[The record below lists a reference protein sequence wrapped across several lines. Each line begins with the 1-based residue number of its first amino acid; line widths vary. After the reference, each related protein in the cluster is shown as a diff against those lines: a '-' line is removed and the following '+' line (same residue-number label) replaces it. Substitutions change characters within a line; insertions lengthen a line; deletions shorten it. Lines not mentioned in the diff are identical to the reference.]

1 MNRIRSWITTIV
13 LIFGM
18 LPWFAYGQATQPRE
32 PPAARDSIAVRLP
45 LSHELDGID
54 GYLLLTQDARLT
66 LKLAERLWGIG
77 DVDIDDDPKL
87 KTFKDEPL
95 RNAMIQIVDHAGQ
108 VVDSKDLEA
117 PLARL
122 QSAQLHGNSSLTYL
136 LTVDYSAGFGS
147 YSGPITNLVE
157 IKSGRFQ
164 WVEAKN
170 TQTGKSAPI
179 RLMTSLKTTWKFV
192 DAADGRGKQILL
204 AQCRSDWSS
213 AKADPDFRITYARF
227 YFDGTKWLL
236 TERTVKGFSEFDE
249 GFPSRKHFP

>member
-1 MNRIRSWITTIV
+1 MV
-13 LIFGM
+13 C
-18 LPWFAYGQATQPRE
+18 LPGKQLNLANHPQRGIQLRFDCT
-32 PPAARDSIAVRLP
+32 L
-45 LSHELDGID
+45 HELDGID
-54 GYLLLTQDARLT
+54 GYLLLTQDERLT

-147 YSGPITNLVE
+147 YCGPITTLLRSRVGAFNGLKRRTPRPGRVLQ
-157 IKSGRFQ
+157 SG
-164 WVEAKN
+164 
-170 TQTGKSAPI
+170 
-179 RLMTSLKTTWKFV
+179 
-192 DAADGRGKQILL
+192 
-204 AQCRSDWSS
+204 
-213 AKADPDFRITYARF
+213 
-227 YFDGTKWLL
+227 
-236 TERTVKGFSEFDE
+236 
-249 GFPSRKHFP
+249 